1 MKVIFIGSVLF
12 SEKLLNHII
21 KKKVNIKLIITKK
34 VLKKDSDKL
43 DLSRC
48 AKLNNIPCIHVKN
61 INDKKNLK
69 IIKSNKPDI
78 IFCLGWSEILNKQIL
93 KIPKLGVIGY
103 HPSDL
108 PHNRGKHP
116 IIWSLVKGLKQ
127 TASTFF
133 LLNESIDNGQ
143 IISKKKIKITF
154 TDDANQLYKKLI
166 NSSKK
171 QIDEIINNLKKRKIK
186 KLPKSKSVG
195 NYCRKRNYEDGLI
208 DWRMSSI
215 SIHNLVRALTK
226 PYNGAHFNYR
236 SKEFKLWK
244 VKIVNQIFTN
254 AEPGKVIKE
263 INNKPVIKCGDKSII
278 LEKITP
284 NYRFKLN
291 SYLK

>member
-1 MKVIFIGSVLF
+1 MKVIIIGSVLF
-12 SEKLLNHII
+12 SEILLNHII
-21 KKKVNIKLIITKK
+21 KNRVNIKLIITKK
-34 VLKKDSDKL
+34 VSKKDSDKR

-48 AKLNNIPCIHVKN
+48 AKLNNIPYIYAKN
-61 INDKKNLK
+61 INDKNNLK
-69 IIKSNKPDI
+69 IIKSYKPDI
-78 IFCLGWSEILNKQIL
+78 IFCLGWSEILKKQIL
-93 KIPKLGVIGY
+93 KIPKLGSIGY

-133 LLNESIDNGQ
+133 LLNERLDEGE

-166 NSSKK
+166 KSSKK
-171 QIDEIINNLKKRKIK
+171 QIEEIINNLKKRKIK
-186 KLPKSKSVG
+186 ILPKSKSAG
-195 NYCRKRNYEDGLI
+195 NYCRMRNYEDGMI
-208 DWRMSSI
+208 DWRMSSV
-215 SIHNLVRALTK
+215 SIHNLVRALAK
-226 PYNGAHFNYR
+226 PYNGAHFNYK

-254 AEPGKVIKE
+254 AEPGKVIEK

-291 SYLK
+291 SYLI